1 MRRALLFAV
10 LTALLAAGGAGCGS
24 GGDEGGEEQAA
35 GGGGGQTI
43 EISGTEFALE
53 PATVHIERPGT
64 YTFVFTNDGGATHAL
79 EIEGHGIEEETE
91 EIGAGESAE
100 LTVELSEPGE
110 YELYC
115 PVGNHK
121 GQGMEGTLV
130 VGGSAAG
137 GGGAT
142 THDTTNG
149 EHEDDTTTEDDGG
162 YNYR

>member
-10 LTALLAAGGAGCGS
+10 LTALLAVGGVACGS
-24 GGDEGGEEQAA
+24 GDDEDGEGQAA
-35 GGGGGQTI
+35 GAAGGQTI

-53 PATVHIERPGT
+53 PATVEVEGPGT

-79 EIEGHGIEEETE
+79 EVDGHGVEEETE
-91 EIGAGESAE
+91 HIGAGESAE
-100 LTVELSEPGE
+100 LTVELTEPGE

-115 PVGNHK
+115 PVGNHR

-142 THDTTNG
+142 TG
-149 EHEDDTTTEDDGG
+149 DTTTDDGEDEDDGG

>member
-10 LTALLAAGGAGCGS
+10 LTALLAVGGVACGS
-24 GGDEGGEEQAA
+24 GDDEDGEGQAA
-35 GGGGGQTI
+35 GAGGGQTI
-43 EISGTEFALE
+43 EISGSEFVLE
-53 PATVHIERPGT
+53 PPTVELEGPGT

-91 EIGAGESAE
+91 ELGAGESAE
-100 LTVELSEPGE
+100 LTVELTEPGE

-121 GQGMEGTLV
+121 DQGMEGTLV

-137 GGGAT
+137 GG
-142 THDTTNG
+142 
-149 EHEDDTTTEDDGG
+149 DTTTEDEDEDEGG